1 MQYIVL
7 WFSSHI
13 AVNMLRLVFQGFE
26 LYRQELFQLFA
37 HVHDTRKA
45 ASSVVIE
52 PMHGYSRIPIELNT
66 DGKNVGIPVK
76 QSPSKS
82 M

>member
-26 LYRQELFQLFA
+26 LYRQKTFA
-37 HVHDTRKA
+37 HVHDTQKA
-45 ASSVVIE
+45 AISVVIE
-52 PMHGYSRIPIELNT
+52 PMQG
-66 DGKNVGIPVK
+66 
-76 QSPSKS
+76 
-82 M
+82 

>member
-1 MQYIVL
+1 
-7 WFSSHI
+7 
-13 AVNMLRLVFQGFE
+13 MLRLVFQEFE
-26 LYRQELFQLFA
+26 LYRQEIFA

-45 ASSVVIE
+45 AISVVIE

-82 M
+82 MYPLYKPCMAIDIETKL